1 MIFGNLAFIQRYTSL
16 EDGIIKCFE
25 YAKTHD
31 LKNLTPGSYPI
42 DGNNLFVNIVEYTTT
57 LSEERFWEAHKYY
70 IDLHLMLD
78 GSEQIDINFIKN
90 MEQKPFIEE
99 NDFLPLEGPINS
111 MVRLSPNDFLICYP
125 EDAHRTA
132 IQIEKDSQIKKAIFK
147 IKL

>member
-1 MIFGNLAFIQRYTSL
+1 MIFGNIKNLHEYDYLPVDIK
-16 EDGIIKCFE
+16 KCFE
-25 YAKTHD
+25 YAASN
-31 LKNLTPGSYPI
+31 NLLDFEKGSYKI
-42 DGNNLFVNIVEYTTT
+42 DGNNLFVNIVEYETIDV
-57 LSEERFWEAHKYY
+57 ENRFWEAHKYY

-125 EDAHRTA
+125 EDAHRTS
-132 IQIEKDSQIKKAIFK
+132 IQIEKASPIKKAIFK

>member
-1 MIFGNLAFIQRYTSL
+1 MIFGNLNFTQRYTCL

-31 LKNLTPGSYPI
+31 LKHLTPGSYPI
-42 DGNNLFVNIVEYTTT
+42 DGDKLFVNIVEYTTT
-57 LSEERFWEAHKYY
+57 LAEERFWEAHKYY

-78 GSEQIDINFIKN
+78 GSEQIDINFIQN
-90 MEQKPFIEE
+90 MRQKTFVEE
-99 NDFLPLEGPINS
+99 SDFLPLEGPCNS
-111 MVRLSPNDFLICYP
+111 MVRLSSNDFLICYP

-132 IQIEKDSQIKKAIFK
+132 VQVEKACPIKKAIFK